1 MTREKGI
8 LEDWHDQRGFGF
20 IRRPGG
26 GKLYVHMKSIGKST
40 DRPKAGDTL
49 TYEIGE
55 GANGRP
61 AAVKVSIVEPPK
73 PRSHGTAGL
82 PHSEEP
88 PQAASRRAS
97 SASREAKVTS
107 APTAPQPTP
116 RRESTPGLIRI
127 SMRTA
132 AAATLIVLLGNNII
146 LGRFPV
152 WVGLLYII
160 GGIASWL
167 FYQADKRAAERR
179 EWRAPERRLHLADL
193 TFGIIGGLL
202 AQHVLRHKTYK
213 PGFVMVT
220 ALITALHV
228 LTLGLIMFGVYAP
241 GTVGDFFRMFFKS

>member
-1 MTREKGI
+1 VTREKGI
-8 LEDWHDQRGFGF
+8 LEDWHDARGFGF

-26 GKLYVHMKSIGKST
+26 AKLYVHMKSIGKST
-40 DRPKAGDTL
+40 ERPKPGDKL
-49 TYEIGE
+49 SYEIGE

-61 AAVKVSIVEPPK
+61 AAIKVRIETPTLAAPK
-73 PRSHGTAGL
+73 RSEGGPGNASPRD
-82 PHSEEP
+82 
-88 PQAASRRAS
+88 ASPSTSKPAPALQPSPRP
-97 SASREAKVTS
+97 SRE
-107 APTAPQPTP
+107 
-116 RRESTPGLIRI
+116 PGMRHI

-132 AAATLIVLLGNNII
+132 AAATIIVLLGNNVM

-193 TFGIIGGLL
+193 TFGIVGGLL

-213 PGFVMVT
+213 PGFVVVT

-228 LTLGLIMFGVYAP
+228 LTLGLIMVAVYVP
-241 GTVGDFFRMFFKS
+241 GGVGDFFRHTFPG

>member
-1 MTREKGI
+1 VAREKGI
-8 LEDWHDQRGFGF
+8 LEDWHDARGFGF
-20 IRRPGG
+20 IRRPGAA
-26 GKLYVHMKSIGKST
+26 GKLYVHMKAIGKSSE
-40 DRPKAGDTL
+40 RPKAGDIL
-49 TYEIGE
+49 SYEIGE

-73 PRSHGTAGL
+73 QKVATAGTAGL
-82 PHSEEP
+82 PPGSASHSE
-88 PQAASRRAS
+88 
-97 SASREAKVTS
+97 AKATS
-107 APTAPQPTP
+107 ALADARPSP

-132 AAATLIVLLGNNII
+132 AAATLIVLLGNNIM

-160 GGIASWL
+160 GGIASWM
-167 FYQADKRAAERR
+167 FYQADKRAAEKH

-193 TFGIIGGLL
+193 TFGIVGGLL

-241 GTVGDFFRMFFKS
+241 GTVGDFFRRTFIG

>member
-20 IRRPGG
+20 IRRPRG

-40 DRPKAGDTL
+40 ERPKAGDILSYDVGT
-49 TYEIGE
+49 

-61 AAVKVSIVEPPK
+61 AAVDVTIIRPLQSK
-73 PRSHGTAGL
+73 TAGIA
-82 PHSEEP
+82 PGKGSERV
-88 PQAASRRAS
+88 AA
-97 SASREAKVTS
+97 
-107 APTAPQPTP
+107 QPA
-116 RRESTPGLIRI
+116 RRESQPGMRHI

-132 AAATLIVLLGNNII
+132 AAATLIVLLGNNIV

-152 WVGLLYII
+152 WVGLLYVL

-167 FYQADKRAAERR
+167 FYEADKRAAERR
-179 EWRAPERRLHLADL
+179 EWRAPERRLHLTDL

-228 LTLGLIMFGVYAP
+228 LTLGLIMLAVYVP
-241 GTVGDFFRMFFKS
+241 GGVGDFFRSVFPG

>member
-26 GKLYVHMKSIGKST
+26 AKIYVHMKSIGKSN
-40 DRPKAGDTL
+40 DRPKAGDKL
-49 TYEIGE
+49 SYEVGE
-55 GANGRP
+55 GGNGRP
-61 AAVKVSIVEPPK
+61 AAIKVRIETPPLASPKRSEGGPGNASPRDASPSTSK
-73 PRSHGTAGL
+73 P
-82 PHSEEP
+82 
-88 PQAASRRAS
+88 AS
-97 SASREAKVTS
+97 
-107 APTAPQPTP
+107 APQPSP
-116 RRESTPGLIRI
+116 RPSREPGMRHI

-132 AAATLIVLLGNNII
+132 AAATIIVLLGNNIM

-193 TFGIIGGLL
+193 TFGIVGGLL

-213 PGFVMVT
+213 PGFVMIT

-228 LTLGLIMFGVYAP
+228 LTLGLIMVAVYVP
-241 GTVGDFFRMFFKS
+241 GGVGDFFRHTFPG